1 MGSFPDENYLTL
13 LGVFVL
19 KAEKKFNEAED
30 FSKKDD
36 LLRTVFLEERL
47 LPNGNVFDVPEE
59 EVDGVRWF

>member
-1 MGSFPDENYLTL
+1 LGSFPDENYLTL

-30 FSKKDD
+30 FAKKDD

>member
-1 MGSFPDENYLTL
+1 LGSFPDENYLTL

>member
-30 FSKKDD
+30 FAKKDD